1 MQGKLLS
8 LIVWCKR
15 RFRKTNG
22 KPIRILHQEE
32 TWVPLDPEDQIFHT
46 YDGDVVPIVARELS
60 MFGALV
66 KDQRKRISPLIIIN
80 PWVIRNKQTDS
91 DYKLGQDLLGNAND
105 NESRPHTC

>member
-1 MQGKLLS
+1 MRGKLLS
-8 LIVWCKR
+8 LIVSCKR

-32 TWVPLDPEDQIFHT
+32 TWVPLDPEDQIFRT
-46 YDGDVVPIVARELS
+46 YDGNVVPIVVRESS

-66 KDQRKRISPLIIIN
+66 KDQHKRISPLIIN

-105 NESRPHTC
+105 NESGPHT